1 MTSSTKSKKEL
12 VDFLWEWAEN
22 HGDWS
27 KHLINIIVSTESNLP
42 SQDRELVFN
51 YFLQS
56 INQHIG
62 LPILEISKPTYTQ
75 LDKQIE
81 LTTLSDITGVNR
93 LAKNQTLTFSKN
105 LTVIY
110 GENGTGKT
118 GYSRILKNLGFSY
131 DTNNTIHSN
140 IYGTA
145 DPKSAV
151 IHFTANE
158 ENKSFTWNGSNKD
171 TDLQN
176 ISVFNNNCV
185 QLSLSDRQL
194 IVSPIGFHLFSLV
207 SSELDELSQLIKK
220 KVESFPINLSWADT
234 LNEGTPQQV
243 FISKLS
249 ESSSE
254 QTLIELSTYTSTQAQ
269 ELINNQE
276 QLSNLNKLLL
286 ENEVKTLTLIES
298 ELAEIITKVQ
308 FSQKCLTDKNW
319 QSLIE
324 YNKKIFA
331 LENETKIGIKDI
343 ADANGIV
350 FYETKEF
357 QTFIKSAEDYI
368 KIINNA
374 DYPKSDDSCI
384 YCKQPLEN
392 LATELLKSYRLLLND
407 KTQDNLKK
415 LKEDKSALIDS
426 INLIDTNLTFNY
438 PSFGISDDQ
447 KPIQPDELI
456 EYNKFLMKLKI
467 DFTTD
472 KVANESKFIFDYEK
486 YITFLSDKKTA
497 IHSDFVEKSSLLTNL
512 PAKEKELKNKIA
524 ELKDR
529 QLLSQ
534 KIVDIKSSIANR
546 KIVKTLQSKSNCF
559 STNSISR
566 KTSDA
571 RKQLVEQNFN
581 ELFQEELKAFRKSNL
596 KIKLDFE
603 TGKCHSKIFHSV
615 NNHKLSA
622 ILSEGEQKA
631 IALAAFLTE
640 LQLDNIQAPVIFDDP
655 VNSLDDKIIDA
666 VGKRFIELS
675 KQRQIIVFTHSILFF
690 HSLLQQNDLDTNKQA
705 KVKFE
710 FYKVKNN
717 FDITGILDIAEEIN
731 SYSYYTKKLD
741 TVIKIK
747 PNADQDESKLASE
760 GYGHLRAAIEMA
772 VEDNLLQKTIKRYRK
787 GVAFPSLLRI
797 EGDKIDRFKGEIND
811 IYERCCVSIDGHSS
825 PKGVHNTPTIAELKI
840 DYELFKKIRSNFTS

>member
-1 MTSSTKSKKEL
+1 MTSSTRSKKEL
-12 VDFLWEWAEN
+12 VDFLWEWADS

-27 KHLINIIVSTESNLP
+27 KHLTNIIVSTESNL
-42 SQDRELVFN
+42 SLQDRELVFN
-51 YFLQS
+51 YFLQA
-56 INQHIG
+56 INQHTG

-75 LDKQIE
+75 IDKKIE
-81 LTTLSDITGVNR
+81 LITLSDITGVNR
-93 LAKNQTLTFSKN
+93 LEKNQTLTFSKN
-105 LTVIY
+105 LTVVY

-220 KVESFPINLSWADT
+220 KVENFPINLSWADT
-234 LNEGTPQQV
+234 LNERTPQQV
-243 FISKLS
+243 FISQLS

-254 QTLIELSTYTSTQAQ
+254 QTLIELSTYTFTQEQ
-269 ELINNQE
+269 ELIDNQE
-276 QLSNLNKLLL
+276 QLSNLNKSLL
-286 ENEVKTLTLIES
+286 ENEVKTLSLIES
-298 ELAEIITKVQ
+298 ELAEIITKMQ
-308 FSQKCLTDKNW
+308 FSQKYLTDENW
-319 QSLIE
+319 QLLIK
-324 YNKKIFA
+324 YNKEIFS

-343 ADANGIV
+343 ADANGIE

-368 KIINNA
+368 KIINNT

-415 LKEDKSALIDS
+415 LKEDKASLIAS
-426 INLIDTNLTFNY
+426 IDLIDTNLVFNH
-438 PSFGISDDQ
+438 PTFGIGDDQ
-447 KPIQPDELI
+447 KPIQPDEII
-456 EYNKFLMKLKI
+456 EYNKFLTKFKI

-472 KVANESKFIFDYEK
+472 KVVNESKFVFDYEK
-486 YITFLSDKKTA
+486 YITFVSDKKIA
-497 IHSDFVEKSSLLTNL
+497 IHSDIVEKSNLLINL
-512 PAKEKELKNKIA
+512 PAKEKELKSKIA

-529 QLLSQ
+529 LLLSQ
-534 KIVDIKSSIANR
+534 KIAEIKISIANR
-546 KIVKTLQSKSNCF
+546 KIVATLQSKTSCF
-559 STNSISR
+559 STNLITR

-581 ELFQEELKAFRKSNL
+581 EIFQEELKAFRKSDL
-596 KIKLDFE
+596 EIKLDFE
-603 TGKCHSKIFHSV
+603 TGKGNSKISHSV
-615 NNHKLSA
+615 NKHKLSA

-640 LQLDNIQAPVIFDDP
+640 LQLDNIKAPVIFDDP
-655 VNSLDDKIIDA
+655 VNSLDHRIIDD

-675 KQRQIIVFTHSILFF
+675 KQRQVIVFTHSILFF
-690 HSLLQQNDLDTNKQA
+690 HSLLQQKDLNTNKQA
-705 KVKFE
+705 NVKFQFHKVKR
-710 FYKVKNN
+710 N
-717 FDITGILDIAEEIN
+717 FGITGILDIAEEVN
-731 SYSYYTKKLD
+731 SYSDYTKKLES
-741 TVIKIK
+741 ILKIK
-747 PNADQDESKLASE
+747 PTIDQDESKLAAE
-760 GYGHLRAAIEMA
+760 GYGHLRSAIEIV
-772 VEDNLLQKTIKRYRK
+772 VENDILKKIIKRYGK

-797 EGDKIDRFKGEIND
+797 DGNKIDTYKGDIND
-811 IYERCCVSIDGHSS
+811 IYEKCCVSIVGHSS
-825 PKGVHNTPTIAELKI
+825 PEQLHTTPTISELKN
-840 DYELFKKIRSNFTS
+840 DYEKFKEIRKSFTP